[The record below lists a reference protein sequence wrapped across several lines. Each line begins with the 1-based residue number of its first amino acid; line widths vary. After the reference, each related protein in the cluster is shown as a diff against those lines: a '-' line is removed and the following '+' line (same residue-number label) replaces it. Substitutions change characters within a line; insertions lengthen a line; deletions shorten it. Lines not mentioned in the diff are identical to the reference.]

1 MKKVSFTR
9 LRDGTAEDYAYL
21 YELEEEYCRGVVDRL
36 MAHLKL
42 LDESL
47 SGYQVSRLE
56 HCLQG
61 ATRAV
66 RAGEDDEMVVA
77 ILLHDIGDMLAPHN
91 HQELAAAILRP
102 YVSEKT
108 AWIIGNHA
116 EFQKFYYADKLG
128 WDKDARDKF
137 AGHPWFED
145 AVRFCELYDE
155 NCFDPDYDSM
165 TLEEFRPALV
175 RIFAR
180 KAFDPAHLKPSVAAE

>member
-1 MKKVSFTR
+1 MQKVSFTR
-9 LRDGTAEDYAYL
+9 LQDGTREEYEYLYALEEDY
-21 YELEEEYCRGVVDRL
+21 CKGVVDRL
-36 MAHLKL
+36 MAHLRL

-56 HCLQG
+56 HSLQG

-66 RAGEDDEMVVA
+66 RAGEEDEMVVA

-91 HQELAAAILRP
+91 HQEVAAAILRP

-108 AWIIGNHA
+108 CWIVANHA

-128 WDKDARDKF
+128 WDKNARDQF
-137 AGHPWFED
+137 RDHPWFED

-165 TLEEFRPALV
+165 DLEAFRPHMEHV
-175 RIFAR
+175 FAR
-180 KAFDPAHLKPSVAAE
+180 KAFDEGHLNPMQAAE